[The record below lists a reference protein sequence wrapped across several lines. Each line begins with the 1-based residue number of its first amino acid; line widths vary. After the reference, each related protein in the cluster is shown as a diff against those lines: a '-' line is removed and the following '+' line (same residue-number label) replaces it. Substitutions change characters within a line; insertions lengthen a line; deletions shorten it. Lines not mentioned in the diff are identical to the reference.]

1 MRIDN
6 LFLKPAVMD
15 SKLKNPYSS
24 YENFVSCS
32 ALTRPHLNP
41 LGNDTMSFVNDKLF
55 ILNSIVTSERFKGYT
70 KVTYLYEF
78 LSPDMNQN
86 LWS

>member
-1 MRIDN
+1 MGIDN

-15 SKLKNPYSS
+15 SKLKNPCSS

-41 LGNDTMSFVNDKLF
+41 QGNDTNSCVNDKRF

-70 KVTYLYEF
+70 KVTF
-78 LSPDMNQN
+78 MKF
-86 LWS
+86 